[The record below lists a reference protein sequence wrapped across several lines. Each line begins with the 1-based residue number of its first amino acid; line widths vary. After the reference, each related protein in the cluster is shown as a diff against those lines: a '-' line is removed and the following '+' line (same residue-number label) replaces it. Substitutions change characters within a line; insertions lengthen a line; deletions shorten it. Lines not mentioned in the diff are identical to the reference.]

1 VIEQP
6 EPGPHQYLV
15 AACGFASLALL
26 LASFLWAHHW
36 GPLSDTIVAGWAITT
51 LIAGIGGVRMEGRTQ
66 PSWLATSAMAF
77 TAISLLALVI
87 AGVSYAFGVD
97 PTGSC
102 GGG

>member
-1 VIEQP
+1 
-6 EPGPHQYLV
+6 
-15 AACGFASLALL
+15 
-26 LASFLWAHHW
+26 
-36 GPLSDTIVAGWAITT
+36 
-51 LIAGIGGVRMEGRTQ
+51 
-66 PSWLATSAMAF
+66 MAF

>member
-15 AACGFASLALL
+15 AACGFASFALL
-26 LASFLWAHHW
+26 LASFLGAHYW
-36 GPLSDTIVAGWAITT
+36 GPRADTIVAGWTITT
-51 LIAGIGGVRMEGRTQ
+51 LIAGIGGVRMEGRAQ

-87 AGVSYAFGVD
+87 GGLSYVFGTD